1 MISPISSIK
10 VHAPAKLNIRLK
22 VTGCRPDGYH
32 DLVSIM
38 VPVTLYDIIELT
50 AVESSGISLSC
61 HGAAAPEDQTNL
73 VFRAAQAF
81 FSRCGQV
88 KGVSIKL
95 TKNIPVAA
103 GLGGGSSDAAHTLI
117 ALNRMFSNPISQD
130 ELAQMALGLG
140 ADVPFFLQGMPCIA
154 RGVGEILE
162 SIPTWPRFWYVI
174 VSPSISVSTAWV
186 YRNLRLELTTDEYGR
201 IINFLGKKA
210 LDLGAI
216 LENDLETVTVS
227 YFPVISSIKE
237 TLMDAGAEGALMSG
251 SGPSV
256 FGIFKS
262 RDRALTAKRH
272 LDPHNYGEVFV
283 VETYFLEAVASNT

>member
-1 MISPISSIK
+1 MISPLSSIK
-10 VHAPAKLNIRLK
+10 VHAPAKLNVRLK
-22 VTGCRPDGYH
+22 VTGRRPDGYH

-50 AVESSGISLSC
+50 AVESSGISLFC
-61 HGAAAPEDQTNL
+61 QGAAAPEDQTNL

-117 ALNRMFSNPISQD
+117 ALNRMFSNPLPQD

-162 SIPTWPRFWYVI
+162 PIPTWPRFWYVI
-174 VSPSISVSTAWV
+174 VSPSISISTAWV
-186 YRNLRLELTTDEYGR
+186 YRNLRLELTTDEYDR
-201 IINFLGKKA
+201 IMYFLRKKTLDFGA
-210 LDLGAI
+210 L

-227 YFPVISSIKE
+227 HFPVISSIKE

-262 RDRALTAKRH
+262 KDRALTAKRH
-272 LDPHNYGEVFV
+272 LDPRNYGEVFV
-283 VETYFLEAVASNT
+283 AETFF